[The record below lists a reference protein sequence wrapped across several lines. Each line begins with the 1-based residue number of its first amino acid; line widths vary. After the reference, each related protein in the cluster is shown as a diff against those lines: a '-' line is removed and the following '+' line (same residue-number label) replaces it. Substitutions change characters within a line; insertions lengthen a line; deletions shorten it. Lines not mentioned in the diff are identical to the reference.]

1 MEKPSDGEIYCKIR
15 QYERLGNLLLVEQW
29 KALLSDHRR
38 KCLRL
43 LSGRRDGKLAVA
55 FDDLLD
61 IPGLWEGMRIST
73 LHTVMALNCDE
84 EVIHYLKHIKEFW
97 HRLLH
102 GDNNALRKVD
112 QATVKALELKSPRYS
127 RRDARVIQGLL
138 MSGQIFAEF
147 SRSEREV
154 IWGDLR
160 SVDGLIP
167 SLFTFFE
174 DLRYLTACAGCLK
187 RLVNLSRQD
196 TVYTAF
202 QRSFTYPNPVDNQ
215 YTLEVAESTFVVK
228 PGLVDRLNI
237 GYRHMW
243 LYAMRHYREIPTEA
257 KKKLLAKVVVER
269 ADENIL
275 SALAFLA
282 NKVGFESAEIYDLK
296 QRSSDN
302 DIARNALLKARR
314 PDQYQYSNSTL
325 EASVA
330 QIVSLFDTAVPVPC
344 VLSSPSLASD
354 SLKTPENRC
363 GFPDEDSYE
372 QDQTNGRDQEVLAL
386 VEEEGFAVVEQEMNS
401 LVEEGGPAEMELE
414 MVERVQQERFV
425 QEWIEQEVLKQEA

>member
-1 MEKPSDGEIYCKIR
+1 
-15 QYERLGNLLLVEQW
+15 
-29 KALLSDHRR
+29 
-38 KCLRL
+38 
-43 LSGRRDGKLAVA
+43 
-55 FDDLLD
+55 
-61 IPGLWEGMRIST
+61 
-73 LHTVMALNCDE
+73 
-84 EVIHYLKHIKEFW
+84 
-97 HRLLH
+97 
-102 GDNNALRKVD
+102 
-112 QATVKALELKSPRYS
+112 
-127 RRDARVIQGLL
+127 
-138 MSGQIFAEF
+138 
-147 SRSEREV
+147 
-154 IWGDLR
+154 LR

-228 PGLVDRLNI
+228 PGRVDRLNI

-314 PDQYQYSNSTL
+314 PD
-325 EASVA
+325 
-330 QIVSLFDTAVPVPC
+330 
-344 VLSSPSLASD
+344 
-354 SLKTPENRC
+354 
-363 GFPDEDSYE
+363 
-372 QDQTNGRDQEVLAL
+372 
-386 VEEEGFAVVEQEMNS
+386 
-401 LVEEGGPAEMELE
+401 
-414 MVERVQQERFV
+414 
-425 QEWIEQEVLKQEA
+425 